1 MIDINQDGILGTL
14 NRNEK
19 EFVWEIQLQVEFT
32 IYRKLAIIKTKT
44 TTTTTKRKRHSE
56 ESLLLVFFNLH
67 DTIKPNTNYKQLP
80 ITSAPNT
87 YIHHNYNYNSISCH
101 LQLKIKV
108 MIAA

>member
-1 MIDINQDGILGTL
+1 MK
-14 NRNEK
+14 K

-32 IYRKLAIIKTKT
+32 IYRKLAITKT
-44 TTTTTKRKRHSE
+44 NTTTTTKRKRHSE
-56 ESLLLVFFNLH
+56 ESLLLVFFFNLH

-80 ITSAPNT
+80 ITSAPNK

>member
-1 MIDINQDGILGTL
+1 MK
-14 NRNEK
+14 K

-32 IYRKLAIIKTKT
+32 IYRKLAITKTKT

-56 ESLLLVFFNLH
+56 ESLFLIFFFNLH

-87 YIHHNYNYNSISCH
+87 YIHHNYNYNYNSISCH